1 MAFKRSAVRSRL
13 APSKPFRPSTIQQNS
28 LSLSNNFS
36 LDQDQSKLDQD
47 QSKRSVNSG
56 LAAQVYLFDGRH
68 DFLCY
73 GAGIN
78 QDCIGE

>member
-36 LDQDQSKLDQD
+36 LDQDQSK
-47 QSKRSVNSG
+47 RSVNSG
-56 LAAQVYLFDGRH
+56 LAARVYLFDGRH